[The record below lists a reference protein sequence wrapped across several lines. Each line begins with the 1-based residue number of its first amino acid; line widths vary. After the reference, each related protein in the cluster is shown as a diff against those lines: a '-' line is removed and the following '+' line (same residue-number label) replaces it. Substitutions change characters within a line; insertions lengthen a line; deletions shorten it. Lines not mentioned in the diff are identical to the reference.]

1 MLILHTGDLHLT
13 EGPRF
18 ADTMRCLEHV
28 VAVGQERGVALWL
41 VGGDLTGTTVPH
53 VATVAERNGIAA
65 ILQDMTVQAPVVV
78 IQENHDA
85 PGDLDIYALIGVD
98 YPIHIVARPQ
108 VIPIGGALVF
118 CMPYPS
124 K

>member
-65 ILQDMTVQAPVVV
+65 ILQDMAVRAPVVV
-78 IQENHDA
+78 IQGNHDA
-85 PGDLDIYALIGVD
+85 PGDLDIYERLGARH
-98 YPIHIVARPQ
+98 PIYKVARPEI
-108 VIPIGGALVF
+108 VFTGGAAVF
-118 CMPYPS
+118 RL
-124 K
+124 